1 MANEDDGLA
10 HDRSREEPCRFLVRV
25 SLQLHNKTYLVLSLW
40 NYHPENDDI
49 HGDFW
54 NAENFSWFSN
64 QRARK
69 PFASYAQTDATLDKG
84 ARILESVVRP
94 YPAKV
99 AGIPLQFN
107 YEINTGT
114 FALTWVDPIPEPPR
128 PRRPWQTGTVDEP
141 PLRGHPPLT
150 SRRTEF
156 FVPADWVTDEKDD
169 MEVTLLGA
177 AVGAKWWY
185 EKEVQTLYVETPE
198 GVEKPRGSAYRIS
211 VRFKGRSQRWALRAW
226 YEDFVRSP
234 YCIGLLVLFFA
245 LLMAFAP
252 TRNAITG
259 SLRYI
264 AEKTK

>member
-1 MANEDDGLA
+1 VASEDDGRA
-10 HDRSREEPCRFLVRV
+10 HDWSREEPCRVLVRV
-25 SLQLHNKTYLVLSLW
+25 SRHSHIIPNLVLSLW

-69 PFASYAQTDATLDKG
+69 PTTSYAQTDATLDKG

-114 FALTWVDPIPEPPR
+114 FALTWLNPIPEPPR
-128 PRRPWQTGTVDEP
+128 PRKSWQTGTVDEP
-141 PLRGHPPLT
+141 PLRGHPPIT
-150 SRRTEF
+150 SRRSEF
-156 FVPADWVTDEKDD
+156 FVPADWVKDEKEDI
-169 MEVTLLGA
+169 EVTLLGA
-177 AVGAKWWY
+177 AAGARWWY
-185 EKEVQTLYVETPE
+185 EKEVQTLYVETSE
-198 GVEKPRGSAYRIS
+198 GVEKLPGSAYRIA
-211 VRFKGRSQRWALRAW
+211 VRFKGRPQRWELRAW
-226 YEDFVRSP
+226 YQDFVRSP
-234 YCIGLLVLFFA
+234 YGVGLLVLLFA
-245 LLMAFAP
+245 LLMAFST
-252 TRNAITG
+252 TRNAITS
-259 SLRYI
+259 SLSYI

>member
-1 MANEDDGLA
+1 MASEDDGRA
-10 HDRSREEPCRFLVRV
+10 HDWSREEPCRVLVRARFHAH
-25 SLQLHNKTYLVLSLW
+25 SNTNPVLSLW
-40 NYHPENDDI
+40 NYHSENDDI
-49 HGDFW
+49 YGDFW
-54 NAENFSWFSN
+54 NSENFSWFSN

-69 PFASYAQTDATLDKG
+69 HSASYAQIDATLDKG

-107 YEINTGT
+107 YDINTGT
-114 FALTWVDPIPEPPR
+114 FALTWAEPIATPPR
-128 PRRPWQTGTVDEP
+128 PRKSWQTGTVDEP

-156 FVPADWVTDEKDD
+156 FVPADWVKDEKEDL
-169 MEVTLLGA
+169 EVTLLGA

-185 EKEVQTLYVETPE
+185 EKEVQTLYVETLE
-198 GVEKPRGSAYRIS
+198 GVDDPRVPVYRIS
-211 VRFKGRSQRWALRAW
+211 VRVKGRPHRWELNTW
-226 YEDFVRSP
+226 YGDFMRNP
-234 YCIGLLVLFFA
+234 YLMVLLIA
-245 LLMAFAP
+245 LLMAFST

-264 AEKTK
+264 GEKTT